1 MKREP
6 NFEVMRT
13 VAMFFIVIYH
23 CLTHGVG
30 DGYGFSVGNH
40 VTLSN
45 VLFSDFLLVFSSIA
59 VNLYVMVSGF
69 FLADLD
75 FKMSRIVRTW
85 VQTCFYSCVITIIMM
100 SLGLVP
106 FSVVSIGKSLFPLS
120 TDAYWFVTQFI
131 GLMILSPFLAML
143 VRQMSYKQFVG
154 LLIGGAF
161 ICLAI
166 IPDFPLG
173 KRFHVAHGNSIWSFA
188 YLFLIAGFIRH
199 HLKEISRG
207 RLLRTIIF
215 VTILTMACEFCFGYQ
230 KGNVSLFWFNY
241 NGLPFI
247 LSVLVFFLVKQIHV
261 PDSGFWNVLVKL
273 APYSFGVYLIHDQLM
288 VRGWLWS
295 HVPITSFCDQWIY
308 PFVVIGLCVLIFLS
322 CAFVDSIRK
331 RLFAMLG
338 MDKLIAKT
346 DRWSLHL

>member
-1 MKREP
+1 MKRERQ
-6 NFEVMRT
+6 FEVMRT

-30 DGYGFSVGNH
+30 GEYGFSTHSPVS
-40 VTLSN
+40 LSN
-45 VLFSDFLLVFSSIA
+45 ILISDFLLVFSSIS
-59 VNLYVMVSGF
+59 VNLYVMVSGY

-85 VQTCFYSCVITIIMM
+85 LLACFYSFVITIVMM
-100 SLGLVP
+100 FLGMAP
-106 FSVVSIGKSLFPLS
+106 FSVIGIGKSLFPLS

-143 VRQMSYKQFVG
+143 VRNMSYKQYMG
-154 LLIGGAF
+154 MLLGGAF

-173 KRFHVAHGNSIWSFA
+173 KRFHVAHGNSVWSFA

-199 HLKEISRG
+199 HLREISKG
-207 RLLRTIIF
+207 WLFMAIVSVIILIM
-215 VTILTMACEFCFGYQ
+215 VCEFYFGYHY
-230 KGNVSLFWFNY
+230 GYVSLFWFNY

-247 LSVLVFFLVKQIHV
+247 LSVLVFVLVKQIHV
-261 PDSGFWNVLVKL
+261 PDLGFWNVLVKL
-273 APYSFGVYLIHDQLM
+273 APYSFGVYLIHDQLI

-295 HVPITSFCDQWIY
+295 HVPVVSFCDQWIY
-308 PFVVIGLCVLIFLS
+308 PIVVLGICMLIFLS
-322 CAFVDSIRK
+322 CALVDSIRK
-331 RLFAMLG
+331 KMFAILG
-338 MDKLIAKT
+338 INKLIAKT
-346 DRWSLHL
+346 DNWSLHL